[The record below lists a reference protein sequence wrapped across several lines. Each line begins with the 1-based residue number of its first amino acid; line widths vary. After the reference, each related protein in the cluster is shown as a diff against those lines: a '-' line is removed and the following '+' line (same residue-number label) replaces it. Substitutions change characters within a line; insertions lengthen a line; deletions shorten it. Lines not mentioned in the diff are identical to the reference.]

1 VILVEAALISPPEG
15 VNLYVIHGLRDSQD
29 KGKTIMDVYKGV
41 MPFFLAMIVAIGLVV
56 VFPEI
61 CLWLPNTMK
70 GK

>member
-1 VILVEAALISPPEG
+1 
-15 VNLYVIHGLRDSQD
+15 
-29 KGKTIMDVYKGV
+29 MDVYKGV
-41 MPFFLAMIVAIGLVV
+41 MPFFFAMIVAIGLVV